1 MIQFRKTVTL
11 SASDE
16 QPSASSQQNL
26 SKLSS
31 HWMVAPLPVPVFTT
45 EKESYQ
51 EKYRDYHQ
59 GKNKDIQNHK
69 QYNQT
74 HPSFLPPE
82 W

>member
-1 MIQFRKTVTL
+1 MNHFLDMGILLHFFPAFLLQLLIAKFLQVIFNRRLLLLTDL
-11 SASDE
+11 QDF
-16 QPSASSQQNL
+16 P
-26 SKLSS
+26 
-31 HWMVAPLPVPVFTT
+31 
-45 EKESYQ
+45 YQ